1 MTGTWPATDLDPV
14 RRLRVMAA
22 VLRAAVY
29 AEDHVDAPFAEVWS
43 MASDL
48 PGELPRL
55 VPTIRAF
62 RMSDAP
68 DGGDGTDTAGAPDG
82 AGKRAGA
89 WAYGPLGH
97 RAYFEVVLRPGWCLM
112 QSRGVVGGMAAV
124 PEGDGTRFAVL
135 GAARHR
141 ALLPVSLLAAR
152 GFGPYRGRKMIER
165 ARRRVEARRGA

>member
-1 MTGTWPATDLDPV
+1 MNSTWPAVDLDPV

-22 VLRAAVY
+22 GLRAAVY

-48 PGELPRL
+48 PHELPRL
-55 VPTIRAF
+55 VPTIREF
-62 RMSDAP
+62 RLV
-68 DGGDGTDTAGAPDG
+68 GGAEGAAGADG
-82 AGKRAGA
+82 AGERAGA

-112 QSRGVVGGMAAV
+112 QSKGVVGGMAAV
-124 PEGDGTRFAVL
+124 PEDGGTRFAVL

-165 ARRRVEARRGA
+165 ARRRTEARRGA